1 MRRWVLVLFSFLL
14 VLSSLLT
21 AQAALL
27 TTGAPPMDNNLVYQ
41 VGTTGSLYKEAVNS
55 YDDAAPG
62 ITLTYHFVTQDPSYT
77 DGSTI
82 TKSFTINGK
91 TASYSV
97 KVHRLGAYNPALNN
111 AGNPGLGSL
120 ISFKSTTNDQSN
132 TTWIIDSGTYRDDC
146 DYTAIGSHTNISI
159 VGQDGSAPT
168 LVRVPLKDYGAAYS
182 AYVTK
187 GFGESLLRHT
197 FMAPNIYIQNLIF
210 DGNKKEM
217 LPYDPLGTSGGRN
230 RGEYLLSINA
240 PGAGSEGASNLV
252 MRDITVQNLGA
263 SAIAN
268 FANKNVALNFFSSN
282 NAPPA
287 SLSSAGQKN
296 IERFTVMPS
305 VLTKTGLG
313 FISSNMSNGTYL
325 RDITTQAAAA
335 QVVYPIKIEHS
346 STNNL
351 PDLKLNQMIIDDT
364 LNLHQPLVYIQDVRY
379 NLNTLPE
386 SYRYLYYSRTNG
398 YSLSFMS
405 APAILASNTYADPS
419 SVVPGQYMAI
429 FDRRENVWV
438 LDENFTG
445 ANTIPVQFES
455 LRRAYFNNLSNTTAD
470 KHPLINIKYVAKD
483 NDIDGFTVPN
493 FENYPVNITA
503 VTTQTASAEVL
514 SPQVPVKA
522 NATFDLGPA
531 AANVKLY
538 NFDFDALARYTM
550 QESISGV
557 PAQADPDPLRK
568 TDPYNGNYAPSNP
581 SYLLNYN
588 QYVPLAAQAAK
599 VTGSSEA
606 TFQNCR
612 FTQLA
617 DDLLYNG
624 ASINHQQLIPL
635 TLAVGQNQALGVT
648 ATAAYTLSPALA
660 LNRVRESNTI
670 NTDTGLFYLSDNP
683 GVVSVA
689 ADGTLTPLAQGT
701 ATIYVKAIDSNNQG
715 EIEKPYATFR
725 VTVNAPSVLPTLN
738 IPLVAKKIYQNG
750 TLKGGE
756 FTFELLDNNMKRI
769 ATAQNGADG
778 KIVFPDRTFSKAVSY
793 VYHIREVKGSLK
805 KVTYDKTLYKI
816 IITTTPDDSG
826 TKLTY
831 KMDVQRDGVP
841 FAGSIAFT
849 NVKQAPATGD
859 TQFNLMLA
867 LIASSLLLGAAFLAL
882 RRQQS
887 KR

>member
-1 MRRWVLVLFSFLL
+1 MKRWVLVLLSILF
-14 VLSSLLT
+14 VLSSLLP

-27 TTGAPPMDNNLVYQ
+27 TTGAPPTDNNLVYQ
-41 VGTTGSLYKEAVNS
+41 VGTTGTLYKEATNS

-62 ITLTYHFVTQDPSYT
+62 ITLAYHFVTQDPSYT

-82 TKSFTINGK
+82 TKTFTINGK

-97 KVHRLGAYNPALNN
+97 KVHRLDAYNPALNN

-120 ISFKSTTNDQSN
+120 ISYKSATNDRSN

-146 DYTAIGSHTNISI
+146 DYTAIGTHTNISI

-168 LVRVPLKDYGAAYS
+168 LVRAPLKDYGSTYS
-182 AYVTK
+182 AYVAK

-210 DGNKKEM
+210 DGNNREM
-217 LPYDPLGTSGGRN
+217 LPYDPIGTSGGRN

-240 PGAGSEGASNLV
+240 PGAGSEGVTNLV

-263 SAIAN
+263 SATAN
-268 FANKNVALNFFSSN
+268 FGNKNVALNFYSSN
-282 NAPPA
+282 DAPPA
-287 SLSSAGQKN
+287 ALSSAGQKN

-313 FISSNMSNGTYL
+313 FISSNQSNGIYL
-325 RDITTQAAAA
+325 RDITTHAAAG
-335 QVVYPIKIEHS
+335 QVVYPIKIEHAATS
-346 STNNL
+346 NL

-379 NLNTLPE
+379 NLNTLPA
-386 SYRYLYYSRTNG
+386 SYRYLYYSRVNG
-398 YSLSFMS
+398 YSYFFGS
-405 APAILASNTYADPS
+405 APAILASDTYTDPAS
-419 SVVPGQYMAI
+419 LVGGQYMAI
-429 FDRRENVWV
+429 FDRQENVWI
-438 LDENFTG
+438 LDENFAG

-455 LRRAYFNNLSNTTAD
+455 LRRAYFNNLSSTTAG
-470 KHPLINIKYVAKD
+470 KRPLINIKYVAKD
-483 NDIDGFTVPN
+483 NDIDGFTVPD
-493 FENYPVNITA
+493 FRDYPVNITA
-503 VTTQTASAEVL
+503 VTAQTASAEAL
-514 SPQVPVKA
+514 APQVPVKA

-531 AANVKLY
+531 AYNVKLY

-550 QESISGV
+550 QESVSGV

-568 TDPYNGNYAPSNP
+568 TDPYNGSYAPADP
-581 SYLLNYN
+581 SCLLNYD

-624 ASINHQQLIPL
+624 ASINRQQLIPL
-635 TLAVGQNQALGVT
+635 TLTMGQNQALGVT
-648 ATAAYTLSPALA
+648 AAAAYTVSPALA
-660 LNRVRESNTI
+660 QNRVRESNAV
-670 NTDTGLFYLSDNP
+670 NTDTRLYYVSDNP

-689 ADGTLTPLAQGT
+689 ADGTLTPVAQGT
-701 ATIYVKAIDSNNQG
+701 ATIYVKAIDANNQG

-725 VTVNAPSVLPTLN
+725 VTVKAASVFPTLN
-738 IPLVAKKIYQNG
+738 VPLTAKKVYKNG

-756 FTFELLDNNMKRI
+756 FTFELLDNNMKCI
-769 ATAQNGADG
+769 ATAKNGADG

-805 KVTYDKTLYKI
+805 KVAYDKTLYKV
-816 IITTTPDDSG
+816 IITTTPDASG

-859 TQFNLMLA
+859 NQFNLILA
-867 LIASSLLLGAAFLAL
+867 LIASSLLLGAAFLTL
-882 RRQQS
+882 KRRS
-887 KR
+887 ER